1 MDIFGMD
8 LASYSNPYAYLIIF
22 GAAALEGEVVFV
34 AASLLVGLGRLNP
47 WGVFLAGALGGSAGD
62 QFYFYALRGRLR
74 NWLLRIPG
82 LAEKQHQ
89 LALRITRYST
99 QMMLACRFLPG
110 LRVAI
115 PAACAYA
122 GIPARRFTTMN
133 LMSSLAWAATVMLLV
148 SWFGPNA
155 LKWFGVNVWWG
166 PFLPALFLL
175 LTFHWLKRASRNLS

>member
-1 MDIFGMD
+1 MD
-8 LASYSNPYAYLIIF
+8 LASYSTPYAYLIVF

-47 WGVFLAGALGGSAGD
+47 WGVFVAGALGGSAGD

-82 LAEKQHQ
+82 LAEKQHR

-99 QMMLACRFLPG
+99 RMMLACRFLPG

-122 GIPARRFTTMN
+122 EIPAWRFTTLN
-133 LMSSLAWAATVMLLV
+133 LLSSLGWAASIMLLV
-148 SWFGPNA
+148 SWLGPNA
-155 LKWFGVNVWWG
+155 LKWFGVKVWWG
-166 PFLPALFLL
+166 PILPALLMLLAFL
-175 LTFHWLKRASRNLS
+175 WLKRTSRDLS

>member
-1 MDIFGMD
+1 MD
-8 LASYSNPYAYLIIF
+8 LASYSTPYAYLIIF

-62 QFYFYALRGRLR
+62 QFYYYAMRGRLR
-74 NWLLRIPG
+74 TWLLRIPG
-82 LAEKQHQ
+82 LAEKQHR
-89 LALRITRYST
+89 LTVRITQCSAR
-99 QMMLACRFLPG
+99 MMLACRFLPG

-122 GIPARRFTTMN
+122 GIPARHFTAMN
-133 LMSSLAWAATVMLLV
+133 LMSSLAWAASVMLLV

-155 LKWFGVNVWWG
+155 LKWFGVRVWWG
-166 PFLPALFLL
+166 PLLPALFLL
-175 LTFHWLKRASRNLS
+175 LAFHWLKRASRDLS